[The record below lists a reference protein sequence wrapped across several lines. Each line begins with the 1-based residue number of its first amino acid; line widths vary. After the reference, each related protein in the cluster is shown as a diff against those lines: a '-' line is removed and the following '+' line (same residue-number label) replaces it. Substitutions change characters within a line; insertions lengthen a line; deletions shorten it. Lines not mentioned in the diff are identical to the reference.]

1 MKIGTDKKKKKG
13 KTVKKALGIFMSF
26 LLGGC
31 NVPRGGAVVSEG
43 PSPDINFPHQLASPL
58 PYVSVLPS
66 KRAMEMK
73 GVSFFAILSRIHFDM
88 EYAPFYEK
96 NKNVCLVLIDYTIL
110 PAEKFNQNSKIIYH
124 NDQAFSRKFEEKP
137 QRYALTATFFENCN
151 SPPATPIYEQTIYL
165 ATSKAP
171 PEEAM
176 RFLIEEV
183 FRDQRITDLS
193 KLEVDLKH

>member
-1 MKIGTDKKKKKG
+1 
-13 KTVKKALGIFMSF
+13 MSF
-26 LLGGC
+26 LLAGC
-31 NVPRGGAVVSEG
+31 AGPRGGAVVITG

-66 KRAMEMK
+66 KRTMEMK
-73 GVSFFAILSRIHFDM
+73 GVDFFAILSRIHFDM

-96 NKNVCLVLIDYTIL
+96 NKNVCLVLIDYRII
-110 PAEKFNQNSKIIYH
+110 PAHKFSQNAKIIYH
-124 NDQAFSRKFEEKP
+124 GDVAFSKKFEDVP
-137 QRYALTATFFENCN
+137 QQYALTATFFENCC

-183 FRDQRITDLS
+183 FRDQRITDLP
-193 KLEVDLKH
+193 KLEVNLKH